1 MSQTLPPLPT
11 RTPKPA
17 ALPRPKLVAI
27 LRGLQLARAQA
38 VGQLLFEAGF
48 RCIEVPLNRPQAL
61 DCIAAL
67 CSVAPRD
74 ALIGGGTML
83 TPKQVDDVFSAGGRL
98 MVAPN
103 SDAAVIARA
112 AALGMFCAPGVAT
125 PTEAFQALRAGAHA
139 LKLFPAEQ
147 IGVRGLK
154 ALCSVL
160 PAETELWPVGGI
172 GPSDL
177 QAWHA
182 AGATGF
188 GIGSQLFQ
196 PHLDLPELAARA
208 GDFLRAASKLPFG
221 FGEAGLKPLPSSAS
235 GSAAQA

>member
-1 MSQTLPPLPT
+1 MIDPPPPSSSPA
-11 RTPKPA
+11 PKPA
-17 ALPRPKLVAI
+17 PLPRPKLVAI

-38 VGQLLFEAGF
+38 IGQLLFEAGF

-67 CSVAPRD
+67 CSMAPGD
-74 ALIGGGTML
+74 ALIGGGTIL
-83 TPKQVDDVFSAGGRL
+83 TPRQVEDVFSAGGRL

-103 SDAAVIARA
+103 CDAEVIARA

-154 ALCSVL
+154 AICSVL
-160 PAETELWPVGGI
+160 PAQTELWPVGGI
-172 GPSDL
+172 GPDDL

-196 PHLDLPELAARA
+196 PHLDLPALAGRAEDFILAAR
-208 GDFLRAASKLPFG
+208 KLPSG
-221 FGEAGLKPLPSSAS
+221 LGETGAEQSSNSAS
-235 GSAAQA
+235 GSAVRP